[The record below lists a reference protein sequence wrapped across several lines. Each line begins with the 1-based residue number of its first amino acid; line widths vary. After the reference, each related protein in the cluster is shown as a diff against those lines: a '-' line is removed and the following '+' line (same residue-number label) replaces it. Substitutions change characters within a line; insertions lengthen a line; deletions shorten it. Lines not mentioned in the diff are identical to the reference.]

1 MIYYGDDGD
10 TVILEK
16 AGGLW
21 RCVIDPVLYYI
32 YAVT

>member
-10 TVILEK
+10 TVILGK
-16 AGGLW
+16 AGLW